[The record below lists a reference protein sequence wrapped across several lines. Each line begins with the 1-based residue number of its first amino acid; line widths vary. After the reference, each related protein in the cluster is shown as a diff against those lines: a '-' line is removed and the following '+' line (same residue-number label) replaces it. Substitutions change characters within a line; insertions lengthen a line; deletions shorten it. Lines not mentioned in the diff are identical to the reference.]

1 MAIREATAF
10 VETVF
15 EDKPKAMDYTFIPT
29 AVFSEPE
36 IGTVG
41 LTEEKARE
49 MYRVIDIYKASFR
62 PMRATISGR
71 DEKVMMKLVIDAETD
86 KVLGFHMLGPDAA
99 EIVQMAAIALRLGVT
114 KAQLDATMALHPS
127 VAEELVTMRHKWE
140 RRRPSRGPMRRLEDK
155 IALVTG
161 GGAGI
166 GRAIA
171 ETFAREGAH
180 VVVADIDG
188 DAAKEVADAIVKAN
202 GAATAYTVDITDTA
216 QVKALMEAIKEA
228 HGRLDV
234 LVNNA
239 GVGERADFRHISDED
254 WDRVW
259 GVNLDGTVRC
269 AREAFD
275 LMRASG
281 KASVINL
288 SSVMATKHTR
298 QMAVYS
304 ATKGAVSAL
313 SRSLAVEYAP
323 YGIRVNTLLPG
334 YVETAL
340 IGRYLSNPMIAKALL
355 TQTPLRRFGT
365 PEDIANAALFLAS
378 DEAAYITGAALNVDG
393 GMETTL

>member
-1 MAIREATAF
+1 
-10 VETVF
+10 
-15 EDKPKAMDYTFIPT
+15 
-29 AVFSEPE
+29 
-36 IGTVG
+36 
-41 LTEEKARE
+41 
-49 MYRVIDIYKASFR
+49 
-62 PMRATISGR
+62 
-71 DEKVMMKLVIDAETD
+71 
-86 KVLGFHMLGPDAA
+86 
-99 EIVQMAAIALRLGVT
+99 
-114 KAQLDATMALHPS
+114 
-127 VAEELVTMRHKWE
+127 
-140 RRRPSRGPMRRLEDK
+140 MRRLEDK

-161 GGAGI
+161 AGAGI

-171 ETFAREGAH
+171 ETFAREGA
-180 VVVADIDG
+180 VVAVADLDPV
-188 DAAKEVADAIVKAN
+188 AAKDVAAAIVKAN
-202 GAATAYTVDITDTA
+202 GAATAHEVDVTDTK
-216 QVKALMEAIKEA
+216 QVKTLMEALREA

-239 GVGERADFRHISDED
+239 GVGERADFRHLDDEA

-259 GVNLDGTVRC
+259 RVNLDGTVRC

-275 LMRASG
+275 LLKASG

-288 SSVMATKHTR
+288 SSIMATKHTR

-340 IGRYLSNPMIAKALL
+340 IGRYISNPMIAKALL

-365 PEDIANAALFLAS
+365 PQDIANAALFLAS

-393 GMETTL
+393 GMATTL

>member
-1 MAIREATAF
+1 
-10 VETVF
+10 
-15 EDKPKAMDYTFIPT
+15 
-29 AVFSEPE
+29 
-36 IGTVG
+36 
-41 LTEEKARE
+41 
-49 MYRVIDIYKASFR
+49 
-62 PMRATISGR
+62 
-71 DEKVMMKLVIDAETD
+71 
-86 KVLGFHMLGPDAA
+86 
-99 EIVQMAAIALRLGVT
+99 
-114 KAQLDATMALHPS
+114 
-127 VAEELVTMRHKWE
+127 
-140 RRRPSRGPMRRLEDK
+140 MRRLEDK

-166 GRAIA
+166 GRAIC

-188 DAAKEVADAIVKAN
+188 EAAEETAKTIVTAN
-202 GAATAYTVDITDTA
+202 GAATPYRVDITDTA
-216 QVKALMEAIKEA
+216 QVAALMDDIKRA

-239 GVGERADFRHISDED
+239 GVGARADFRHLSDED
-254 WDRVW
+254 WDKVW
-259 GVNLDGTVRC
+259 SVNLDGTVRC
-269 AREAFD
+269 AREAFE
-275 LMRASG
+275 LLRASG

-288 SSVMATKHTR
+288 SSVMSAKHTR

-340 IGRYLSNPMIAKALL
+340 IGRYLQNPMIAKGLL
-355 TQTPLRRFGT
+355 AQTPLRRFGT
-365 PEDIANAALFLAS
+365 PVDIANAALFLAS

-393 GMETTL
+393 GMQTTL

>member
-1 MAIREATAF
+1 
-10 VETVF
+10 
-15 EDKPKAMDYTFIPT
+15 
-29 AVFSEPE
+29 
-36 IGTVG
+36 
-41 LTEEKARE
+41 
-49 MYRVIDIYKASFR
+49 
-62 PMRATISGR
+62 
-71 DEKVMMKLVIDAETD
+71 
-86 KVLGFHMLGPDAA
+86 
-99 EIVQMAAIALRLGVT
+99 
-114 KAQLDATMALHPS
+114 
-127 VAEELVTMRHKWE
+127 
-140 RRRPSRGPMRRLEDK
+140 MRRLDDK

-171 ETFAREGAH
+171 ETFAREGAR
-180 VVVADIDG
+180 VMIADRDG
-188 DAAKEVADAIVKAN
+188 DAAKEVADAIVKSN
-202 GAATAYTVDITDTA
+202 GAASAHEVDVTDTA
-216 QVKALMEAIKEA
+216 QVKKLMEEIGAA

-239 GVGERADFRHISDED
+239 GVGERGDFRHLSDEA
-254 WDRVW
+254 WARVW
-259 GVNLDGTVRC
+259 SVNLDGTVRC

-275 LMRASG
+275 LLKASG
-281 KASVINL
+281 KASIINL
-288 SSVMATKHTR
+288 SSIMATKHTR

-365 PEDIANAALFLAS
+365 PQDIANAALFLAS
-378 DEAAYITGAALNVDG
+378 DEAAYITGASLNVDG
-393 GMETTL
+393 GMATTL

>member
-1 MAIREATAF
+1 
-10 VETVF
+10 
-15 EDKPKAMDYTFIPT
+15 
-29 AVFSEPE
+29 
-36 IGTVG
+36 
-41 LTEEKARE
+41 
-49 MYRVIDIYKASFR
+49 
-62 PMRATISGR
+62 
-71 DEKVMMKLVIDAETD
+71 
-86 KVLGFHMLGPDAA
+86 
-99 EIVQMAAIALRLGVT
+99 
-114 KAQLDATMALHPS
+114 
-127 VAEELVTMRHKWE
+127 
-140 RRRPSRGPMRRLEDK
+140 MRRLEDK

-171 ETFAREGAH
+171 ETFAREGAQ
-180 VVVADIDG
+180 VVVADLDG
-188 DAAKEVADAIVKAN
+188 EAAKEVAQAIVKSN
-202 GAATAYTVDITDTA
+202 GAASAHVVDVTDTP
-216 QVKALMEAIKEA
+216 QVKVLMRAIGKA

-239 GVGERADFRHISDED
+239 GVGERADFHHLSDEA
-254 WDRVW
+254 WDKVW
-259 GVNLDGTVRC
+259 KTNLDGTVRC

-275 LMRASG
+275 LLKASG

-288 SSVMATKHTR
+288 SSIMASKHTR

-340 IGRYLSNPMIAKALL
+340 IGRYISNPMIAKALL
-355 TQTPLRRFGT
+355 TQTPLKRFGT
-365 PEDIANAALFLAS
+365 PQDIANAALFLAS

-393 GMETTL
+393 GMATTL

>member
-1 MAIREATAF
+1 
-10 VETVF
+10 
-15 EDKPKAMDYTFIPT
+15 
-29 AVFSEPE
+29 
-36 IGTVG
+36 
-41 LTEEKARE
+41 
-49 MYRVIDIYKASFR
+49 
-62 PMRATISGR
+62 
-71 DEKVMMKLVIDAETD
+71 
-86 KVLGFHMLGPDAA
+86 
-99 EIVQMAAIALRLGVT
+99 
-114 KAQLDATMALHPS
+114 
-127 VAEELVTMRHKWE
+127 
-140 RRRPSRGPMRRLEDK
+140 MRRLEDR

-161 GGAGI
+161 SGAGI

-171 ETFAREGAH
+171 ETFAREGAF
-180 VVVADIDG
+180 VVVADRDG
-188 DAAKEVADAIVKAN
+188 ETAREVAEAIVMAN
-202 GAATAYTVDITDTA
+202 GAASSHEVDVTDTA
-216 QVKALMEAIKEA
+216 QVKSLMQAISEA

-239 GVGERADFRHISDED
+239 GVGERSDFRHIADVA

-259 GVNLDGTVRC
+259 KVNLDGTVRC

-275 LMRASG
+275 LLKASG
-281 KASVINL
+281 NASVINL
-288 SSVMATKHTR
+288 SSIMASKHTR

-365 PEDIANAALFLAS
+365 PQDIANAALFLAS

-393 GMETTL
+393 GMATTL

>member
-1 MAIREATAF
+1 
-10 VETVF
+10 
-15 EDKPKAMDYTFIPT
+15 
-29 AVFSEPE
+29 
-36 IGTVG
+36 
-41 LTEEKARE
+41 
-49 MYRVIDIYKASFR
+49 
-62 PMRATISGR
+62 
-71 DEKVMMKLVIDAETD
+71 
-86 KVLGFHMLGPDAA
+86 
-99 EIVQMAAIALRLGVT
+99 
-114 KAQLDATMALHPS
+114 
-127 VAEELVTMRHKWE
+127 
-140 RRRPSRGPMRRLEDK
+140 MRRLEDK

-166 GRAIA
+166 GRAIC

-180 VVVADIDG
+180 VMVADIDG
-188 DAAKEVADAIVKAN
+188 AAAKEVADAIIKAS
-202 GAATAYTVDITDTA
+202 GAATPHTVDITDTS
-216 QVKALMEAIKEA
+216 QVKALMDEIKSA

-239 GVGERADFRHISDED
+239 GVGARADFRNLSDED
-254 WDRVW
+254 WDKVW
-259 GVNLDGTVRC
+259 AVNLDGTVRC

-275 LMRASG
+275 LMRAPG

-288 SSVMATKHTR
+288 SSVMSAKHTR

-340 IGRYLSNPMIAKALL
+340 IGRYLQNPMIAKGLL
-355 TQTPLRRFGT
+355 AQTPLRRFGT

-378 DEAAYITGAALNVDG
+378 DEAAYITGASLNVDG
-393 GMETTL
+393 GMQTTL